1 MEVISPVHGKITY
14 DENEI
19 IKFEKTILGFD
30 ELHNFIL
37 RKVENSNFTILQSI
51 EDEKNLFCTCIS
63 F

>member
-37 RKVENSNFTILQSI
+37 RKVENILYFLC
-51 EDEKNLFCTCIS
+51 DCNNLPVMLC
-63 F
+63 

>member
-37 RKVENSNFTILQSI
+37 RKVENSNFTILQS
-51 EDEKNLFCTCIS
+51 KLN
-63 F
+63 